1 MNANKNEGDSYVR
14 RDAKA
19 FAGSD
24 EGRGRT
30 RSPFRRALAV
40 RGASSDAGG
49 SGAPAAKLL
58 LLACL
63 TLLASL
69 ALGVAAVS
77 AAAPVVTM
85 GAVSSPGYTTV
96 HASGEVDPEGE
107 PTEWFFEVSTDGI
120 NWERKNV
127 YGFGSD
133 STPQTLSGTIEGL
146 QPSTTYRVRI
156 GAYNFNENA
165 LTVSPEPS
173 PEATTL
179 GPVAKPTVTIDP
191 VTVFTDSTAHFKGE
205 IDPGAAQSDPGFNV
219 NWHFECEPA
228 CSSLSNGGGSF
239 ADDGVK
245 HTVETD
251 AAIEPSTEY
260 TIKLVAENVGG
271 PASDQTTFQ
280 SSTSAPR
287 AETIPAFPIG
297 GGTEALIG
305 GKVNPRNSP
314 TTYWLEY
321 GAGPG
326 GPGATYSS
334 VVPAKPGVSVGSGSQ
349 FVFATQK
356 ISGLTPGSTYHFRI
370 VAENSTGTTQG
381 EDLSFETLAPS
392 SPPSS
397 CPNEKLRSETNSAA
411 LAECRAYELTTEP
424 DKNGND
430 IFAALDSNLD
440 GSRLAYTAFGG
451 FGNTESNSALV
462 TYLAQRSA
470 TGWTTTGMQPKTGVP
485 DLGFNGNFYPSDFT
499 KDLSK
504 AVSFGT
510 AAVASEP
517 GIRNILVKDADG
529 TTVWVTKPTVEGAPI
544 LHKNYAGRTADA
556 SHILFE
562 SAQPFTAQ
570 GNGAVQIWEW
580 IEGQVRLVS
589 IMPNGEVP
597 AAGAAVGN
605 GINGAITEGTG
616 FSGVFPQ
623 PTVISEDGSRIFFGL
638 GGGGGFSYGVYVR
651 ENGTE
656 TRRIDV
662 SQRAGSIGAEGGGQ
676 FVGAAGDGSIVV
688 FTSFTQLTDDA
699 TPNGGL
705 YAYNLETEKLRF
717 LSAGATD
724 PAGAQFAGTTFISHD
739 ASHVYF
745 VAGSVLVPGKG
756 VAGGRNFY
764 VADPDGVRFIA
775 TLASDDSL
783 DRMGGSPSGRY
794 FVFQSYE
801 RLTSFDNDGHSE
813 VYRYDADQ
821 EALVC
826 VSCGTEAAP
835 ASGEASVRA
844 YPAPRG
850 VPEEFGQAYRA
861 GVISDDG
868 SRVLFETTQ
877 ALVPGDVNGLGDVY
891 EYHEGQLHLISTGTS
906 KFPSD
911 VAGITHDGGSI
922 FFLTR
927 DSLVGQDIDGGSRDI
942 YVARI
947 NGGFPAPTTANP
959 CESAEACQHAPS
971 AAPAFVAPTTTAP
984 SRGNVTH
991 HRKKQ
996 KKCRGKA
1003 KKRHGKCVS
1012 KGKKHHKKQGKNA
1025 SKSGRGN

>member
-1 MNANKNEGDSYVR
+1 M
-14 RDAKA
+14 
-19 FAGSD
+19 
-24 EGRGRT
+24 
-30 RSPFRRALAV
+30 
-40 RGASSDAGG
+40 
-49 SGAPAAKLL
+49 
-58 LLACL
+58 
-63 TLLASL
+63 LASL
-69 ALGVAAVS
+69 VLGVAAVS

-96 HASGEVDPEGE
+96 HASGEVNPEGE
-107 PTEWFFEVSTDGI
+107 SVEWWFEVSTDGT

-127 YGFGSD
+127 SDFGSE

-146 QPSTTYRVRI
+146 QPNTTYRVRLTAI
-156 GAYNFNENA
+156 NFSEEGA
-165 LTVSPEPS
+165 LTSSPPS
-173 PEATTL
+173 PEFTTL
-179 GPVAKPTVTIDP
+179 GPIAKPSVTLDP

-239 ADDGVK
+239 ADNGAK

-251 AAIEPSTEY
+251 AAIEPNTEY

-271 PASDQTTFQ
+271 SASDQTTFL

-334 VVPAKPGVSVGSGSQ
+334 VVPAKPGLSVGSGSQ

-370 VAENSTGTTQG
+370 VAENSTGVAEG
-381 EDLSFETLAPS
+381 EDVSFETLA
-392 SPPSS
+392 SPPPPS

-430 IFAALDSNLD
+430 IFNALDSNQD
-440 GSRLAYTAFGG
+440 GGRLAYTAFGG

-462 TYLAQRSA
+462 TYLAQRTA
-470 TGWTTTGMQPKTGVP
+470 TGWVTTGMQPKTGVP

-499 KDLSK
+499 KDLSE
-504 AVSFGT
+504 AVSYST
-510 AAVASEP
+510 AAVGAEP
-517 GIRNILVKDADG
+517 GIRNIMLKNVDG
-529 TTVWVTKPTVEGAPI
+529 TTVWVTKPTVEGAEVRN
-544 LHKNYAGRTADA
+544 KNYVGRSADG

-562 SAQPFTAQ
+562 SAQSFTDQ

-580 IEGQVRLVS
+580 V
-589 IMPNGEVP
+589 NGEVRLASVEP
-597 AAGAAVGN
+597 GGGVPPSGAAVGS
-605 GINGAITEGTG
+605 GSNGAQTEGTT
-616 FSGVFPQ
+616 FPGVFAQ

-638 GGGGGFSYGVYVR
+638 GGGAGASYGVYVR

-656 TRRIDV
+656 TRRIDL
-662 SQRAGSIGAEGGGQ
+662 SQRTDHIGEEGSGQ
-676 FVGAAGDGSIVV
+676 FVGAAADGSIVV
-688 FTSFTQLTDDA
+688 FTSYLPLTDDA

-705 YAYNLETEKLRF
+705 YAYNLENNQLRF

-724 PAGAQFAGTTFISHD
+724 PAGAQVTSTVFVSHD

-745 VAGSVLVPGKG
+745 TAQSVLVPGKG
-756 VAGGRNFY
+756 VAGGRNLY
-764 VADPDGVRFIA
+764 VSDDDGVHFVA
-775 TLASDDSL
+775 TLAGDDNQ
-783 DRMGGSPSGRY
+783 DRHGGTPSGRY

-801 RLTSFDNDGHSE
+801 RLTSFDNDGHGE
-813 VYRYDADQ
+813 VYRYDAD
-821 EALVC
+821 EESLTC
-826 VSCGTEAAP
+826 VSCGTEAAS

-850 VPEEFGQAYRA
+850 GFEEFGQAYRA

-877 ALVPGDVNGLGDVY
+877 GLVPADVNGLEDVY

-906 KFPSD
+906 NFNSD
-911 VAGITHDGGSI
+911 VAGITPDGGSI

-927 DSLVGQDIDGGSRDI
+927 DTLVGQDIDGGARDI
-942 YVARI
+942 YVARV

-959 CESAEACQHAPS
+959 CEGAEACQRTPSGAP
-971 AAPAFVAPTTTAP
+971 PFVAPTTTAP